1 MATLAQ
7 LRVKVSRRLE
17 DTANAHWSTAE
28 IDDFIN
34 EARMDMWQLVRRENP
49 SVLPLSTDTWTWPAN
64 SRSVDLSAAVNAGHG
79 AGTDG
84 GLNTPDF
91 DIYLVSMTENTT
103 AIDADNLPVPLPR
116 IPYEEINRGSVGGSL
131 WKENTTHFGGDNYSY
146 TGVDGGAS
154 KDNAW
159 HGGSKSAIHA
169 WALQGHQLF
178 LTPVPRT
185 EVQMHVEYI
194 APFALLDDNAD
205 PIFTDAN
212 SMFRPWEAIVELGAV
227 LAAKGRSDESID
239 PTMQQWGYKMEL
251 FSRWLEHREITGTP
265 RVLINGY

>member
-34 EARMDMWQLVRRENP
+34 EALMDMWQLVRRINP
-49 SVLPLSTDTWTWPAN
+49 SVLPLGTNTWTWPAN
-64 SRSVDLSAAVNAGHG
+64 TRSADLTVGD
-79 AGTDG
+79 GTIG
-84 GLNTPDF
+84 GLGTTDF

-116 IPYEEINRGSVGGSL
+116 IPYEEVNRGSSGGSI
-131 WKENTTHFGGDNYSY
+131 WHEDKNHYGGLTVGEVWGYR
-146 TGVDGGAS
+146 GIAGGS
-154 KDNAW
+154 SIPNNW
-159 HGGSKSAIHA
+159 HGGGKSSIYA

-178 LTPVPRT
+178 LSPAPRSD
-185 EVQMHVEYI
+185 VQMHVEYI
-194 APFALLDDNAD
+194 APFALLDDDVD
-205 PIFTDAN
+205 PVFTNAN

-227 LAAKGRSDESID
+227 LAAKGRSDEDVEPAMS
-239 PTMQQWGYKMEL
+239 QWSYKMEL
-251 FSRWLEHREITGTP
+251 FERWLEHREITGTP
-265 RVLINGY
+265 TVLINGY